1 MSQSVRSC
9 NKSKCHANATCEE
22 FGGYQDCTCKQGFSG
37 NGIICNDTN
46 ECDYYWDNQCN
57 NGYCINTIGSY
68 VCSCYPGFVEEP
80 GSGCVEADEC
90 ANDNLNDCHALAV
103 CTNYYGS
110 YACSCPYGYYGDGR
124 YCEINECQNE
134 NICPR
139 TSYCVKSNGSFSCL
153 DPCSNYTV
161 IDEQWRL
168 TTRPSNINN
177 YWYHCDHHLQGW
189 FRFQGLQEQRIP
201 EYCVPEHSCG
211 THSPMWLNGVHPT
224 TEEGIANRTA
234 CANWAG
240 NCCLWSSPVTISACP
255 GGFYVYRLY
264 GTPACHLAY
273 CTGKFYTE
281 ALNCSTAKCSSD
293 EECKKIKGISQC
305 HCKQDL
311 YESNGLDSFIN
322 SSKCLSPNLECGS
335 SQIKLSYSKCLLDR
349 SGYDTST
356 IHLRDYSCMAN
367 IEREDISY
375 VRIDMLPRS
384 GSCGVNESH
393 ITYMNTL
400 YIKPKGDGIIQRGE
414 VKVGFSCS
422 YPLNMAVSLWI
433 AVNPFVS
440 TIDINIGG
448 TGTFKA
454 TMALYQFADYTG
466 PYEGSEVWMS
476 TESMAYVGV
485 MVENPGQ
492 PNLVVVMKDCYATPT
507 AESWHPV
514 RYSIIKNSCRNLNDP
529 TISVAE
535 NGVSLQGR
543 FSVQVFKFIGYYDK
557 LYLHCQIQLCDVTTQ
572 FCVPVSTVTLSYN
585 IGTEYREYHARY
597 LSVIKICFPYL
608 NLLMIVFK

>member
-1 MSQSVRSC
+1 
-9 NKSKCHANATCEE
+9 
-22 FGGYQDCTCKQGFSG
+22 
-37 NGIICNDTN
+37 
-46 ECDYYWDNQCN
+46 
-57 NGYCINTIGSY
+57 TIGSY
-68 VCSCYPGFVEEP
+68 VCSCYPGF
-80 GSGCVEADEC
+80 
-90 ANDNLNDCHALAV
+90 
-103 CTNYYGS
+103 
-110 YACSCPYGYYGDGR
+110 
-124 YCEINECQNE
+124 NE

-273 CTGKFYTE
+273 CTGKFYTVYKTLLICRFFCF
-281 ALNCSTAKCSSD
+281 LN
-293 EECKKIKGISQC
+293 
-305 HCKQDL
+305 
-311 YESNGLDSFIN
+311 NGLDSFIN
-322 SSKCLSPNLECGS
+322 SSKCLSANPSVTLLENIFFVFLSNLF
-335 SQIKLSYSKCLLDR
+335 KCLLDR

-375 VRIDMLPRS
+375 IKNYNVALS
-384 GSCGVNESH
+384 SLQVNESH

-585 IGTEYREYHARY
+585 IGTEYREYHARVQLIIMNSHY
-597 LSVIKICFPYL
+597 NLNCKLS
-608 NLLMIVFK
+608 NQ